1 MELRDKRAIVTGG
14 AGFLGW
20 HVASLLRESGCAEVH
35 VPRSAEY
42 DLCER
47 DAVRRLYADVRPDI
61 VFHLAARVGGI
72 GANQRRPG
80 TYFHDNLAMGMHV
93 LDEARRSK
101 VPKVVLAGTI
111 CSYPADTPVPFRE
124 ESLWNG
130 YPEETNAPYGIAKK
144 ALIVMAQ
151 AYRQEYGTSAIALMP
166 VNLYGPRDNFD
177 LETSHVIPAMIRK
190 CIDAVEAGRE
200 QVVLWGDGSPTR
212 EFLYVEDCA
221 RAFLLAAESYD
232 GADPVNLGTGA
243 EIRMVDLATKIA
255 ALTGYRGEVVWD
267 ATRPNG
273 QLRRRLDTTRAER
286 TFGFKAETSFDVGLE
301 RTIAWYRQHKEMAR
315 GSAA

>member
-1 MELRDKRAIVTGG
+1 MELRGKRAIVTGG

-20 HVASLLRESGCAEVH
+20 HVVALLRAHGCAEVH

-47 DAVRRLYADVRPDI
+47 EAVRRLYAAVQPDI

-151 AYRQEYGTSAIALMP
+151 AYRQEYGTNAIALLP

-190 CIDAVEAGRE
+190 CVDAVEAGRE

-221 RAFLLAAESYD
+221 RAFLLAAERYD

-255 ALTGYRGEVVWD
+255 VLTGYRGEVVWD

-286 TFGFKAETSFDVGLE
+286 NFGFKAETSFDEGLQ
-301 RTIAWYRQHKEMAR
+301 RTIAWYRQHRETAR